1 MRKNCIP
8 IILIKKM
15 RNRIIESDLKY
26 ITDEKLDWEAFKDK
40 TILISGAA
48 GFLPAYMV
56 ETFLY
61 LNETRKFNIKVI
73 GLVRNLEKARARFIH
88 YDGSKELQFISQDVC
103 DKIKIDENIDY
114 IIHAASHATPKYFQ
128 ADPVGTLSPNVIGTA
143 NLLNLAVG
151 KKVDNF
157 LFFST
162 SGVHG
167 YVDQSCYPIKEDC
180 YGSLDPLDLSSCY
193 LESKRM
199 GENMCVAWMHQYG
212 VPVKI
217 VRPATTYGPG
227 LKLDDGRSFADFISN
242 IVNYHDIE
250 IFSDGK
256 ALRNFCYL
264 ADATLGF
271 FTVILKGKTGE
282 AYNVATDYEISI
294 IDLAKLLVEK
304 VFPERNLKVVMKT
317 DISKNYLRINFSRTA
332 VDITKLKALG
342 WKLNF
347 PIEEGFKRTVE
358 SYGENKT
365 VQNKFL
371 NTIPT

>member
-1 MRKNCIP
+1 MLRNCMP
-8 IILIKKM
+8 IILVKKM

-26 ITDEKLDWEAFKDK
+26 ITDEKLDWETFKNK

-56 ETFLY
+56 ETLLY
-61 LNETRKFNIKVI
+61 LNETRHFNIKVI
-73 GLVRNLEKARARFIH
+73 GLVRNLEKAHERFIH
-88 YDGSKELQFISQDVC
+88 YDGNKNLQLIFQDVC
-103 DKIKIDENIDY
+103 DKIKINEDINY
-114 IIHAASHATPKYFQ
+114 VIHAASHATPKYFQ
-128 ADPVGTLSPNVIGTA
+128 TDPVGTLSPNVIGTA
-143 NLLNLAVG
+143 NLLNLAVE
-151 KKVDNF
+151 KKVENF

-199 GENMCVAWMHQYG
+199 GENMCIAWMHQYG

-242 IVNYHDIE
+242 IVNKQDITL
-250 IFSDGK
+250 FSDGK

-264 ADATLGF
+264 ADAALGF
-271 FTVILKGKTGE
+271 FIVMLKGKTGE
-282 AYNVATDYEISI
+282 AYNVATDHEISI
-294 IDLAKLLVEK
+294 VDLAKKLVEEI
-304 VFPERNLKVVMKT
+304 FPERKLKVVMNV
-317 DISKNYLRINFSRTA
+317 DNSKNYLRMDFPRTT

-342 WKLNF
+342 WKLGF
-347 PIEEGFKRTVE
+347 PIEDGFRRTVKSFE
-358 SYGENKT
+358 ENSEKIEML
-365 VQNKFL
+365 F
-371 NTIPT
+371 